1 MTGTG
6 GYIPDA
12 AFRYGQ
18 GTSLADD
25 EDGPNPLAQALSN
38 YKPGQL
44 GAAPTIG
51 NAQAQSEY
59 AALVQALSDQQRAES
74 QQGMAG
80 SLMTPEYVPNSGPLG
95 VLAMVAQAAAGR
107 KLDSRAREMGTD
119 AQARVMREM
128 DALTSKREKSK
139 ADAEAAKI
147 ARNEEILRSGDP
159 YKIAAHGLKMPEA
172 NRPEYSLQKV
182 NGRLY
187 YVPTTPQQANT
198 PAADAGF
205 DMLREAVKWQES
217 RGNPNAVSPKGAVG
231 TMQTMP
237 GTLRDPGYGVDPAR
251 DNSPQ
256 ELERVGVDY
265 LRAMT
270 GKYGQVGGL
279 AAYNW
284 GPGNWER
291 ALEAAGGDPE
301 RALAMAPEET
311 RKYVPSVL
319 QRAQGGSKSPKAQ
332 EAQRR
337 RDLWEMQQAGVPL
350 TNGMA

>member
-1 MTGTG
+1 M
-6 GYIPDA
+6 
-12 AFRYGQ
+12 
-18 GTSLADD
+18 
-25 EDGPNPLAQALSN
+25 SN

-74 QQGMAG
+74 QQGMAA

-107 KLDSRAREMGTD
+107 KMDSRAREMGTD
-119 AQARVMREM
+119 AQARVLREM
-128 DALTSKREKSK
+128 DAITSKREKSK
-139 ADAEAAKI
+139 ADAEAQREDERKQAEIQAKI
-147 ARNEEILRSGDP
+147 DAFNKNDP
-159 YKIAAHGLKMPEA
+159 ALDAVFGFKREKPQQ
-172 NRPEYSLQKV
+172 PEYDIREV
-182 NGRLY
+182 NGKLF
-187 YVPTTPQQANT
+187 YVPKSPVMAQQQNS

-291 ALEAAGGDPE
+291 AL
-301 RALAMAPEET
+301 
-311 RKYVPSVL
+311 
-319 QRAQGGSKSPKAQ
+319 
-332 EAQRR
+332 
-337 RDLWEMQQAGVPL
+337 
-350 TNGMA
+350 